1 MGRKRRDG
9 DFRKGYFLGV
19 NGIFSDL
26 FWGLWMIF
34 CDFLCP
40 DLGMALK
47 DECMDEKKFVKSGG
61 IYRGDLIILV

>member
-1 MGRKRRDG
+1 
-9 DFRKGYFLGV
+9 
-19 NGIFSDL
+19 
-26 FWGLWMIF
+26 MIF